1 MMKKLFFILLF
12 IPLLAIADD
21 CSNAYMEGVRLYKSG
36 KYAEAQLK
44 FIAVAKECGNYSD
57 VFKMLKDCN
66 LKLAESLNESVKEQ
80 KRSATQ
86 ITNLRNESQQLMS
99 AQNKLDADLKAK
111 TDLINQSS
119 RKLLTLQTDLKT
131 TQEALTSANGIIEQ
145 LQSDT
150 SILHIELSGWENQC
164 DSLKTALAE
173 CVLDTAA
180 NNSDIKVL
188 KGKVKNAEK
197 EKAKLQKE
205 KSELE
210 KKIENLQKK
219 IDALK
224 EENDALK
231 HPVKQTDK

>member
-1 MMKKLFFILLF
+1 MKKLFFILSF
-12 IPLLAIADD
+12 IPLVAIADD

-36 KYAEAQLK
+36 KYAEAQQK

-66 LKLAESLNESVKEQ
+66 TKLFESLNESANEK
-80 KRSATQ
+80 KRLATQ
-86 ITNLRNESQQLMS
+86 ICNYKNENQQLVS
-99 AQNKLDADLKAK
+99 TKNKLDADLKEK

-119 RKLLTLQTDLKT
+119 RKLLTLQSDLKV
-131 TQEALTSANGIIEQ
+131 TQEALDLANGIIEQ
-145 LQSDT
+145 LRSDT
-150 SILHIELSGWENQC
+150 SILHIELSGWENKC